1 MLGLV
6 IEFSLIVALFVWLHR
21 RQLRDR
27 DRAQR
32 VRPAQ
37 LQLDLDEDSRMD

>member
-1 MLGLV
+1 MVGLI
-6 IEFSLIVALFVWLHR
+6 IEFTLVVAWFVWLHR

-32 VRPAQ
+32 IRPRQ
-37 LQLDLDEDSRMD
+37 MDLELDEED

>member
-1 MLGLV
+1 MLGYL
-6 IEFSLIVALFVWLHR
+6 IEFSLIVALFAWLHR

-37 LQLDLDEDSRMD
+37 LHLDFDEENPTD

>member
-1 MLGLV
+1 MIGLIV
-6 IEFSLIVALFVWLHR
+6 EFSLVVALFAWLHR

-37 LQLDLDEDSRMD
+37 LDLDLDEERRMD